1 MDQHETRTPK
11 HFRPARPEGRA
22 KAKDRKP
29 WCSLV
34 LGRKGRQPLH
44 RHRRLHLPG
53 HPMVRWPRLYGTR
66 DRPETPQDRL
76 TRRVLMRHDLNEVAA
91 LLHIHEKAMGHPR
104 LKPLADAAM
113 KALED
118 MAEETAKPQAE
129 PEPEPTEEVA
139 IDNGKENPATTIER
153 KL

>member
-1 MDQHETRTPK
+1 MEHETRTSK
-11 HFRPARPEGRA
+11 HFRPARQQGRT
-22 KAKDRKP
+22 KTQDRKP
-29 WCSLV
+29 RSRV
-34 LGRKGRQPLH
+34 LPWRKGRQPLH
-44 RHRRLHLPG
+44 RHRGLHFQSY
-53 HPMVRWPRLYGTR
+53 PMVRWSGLHGTR
-66 DRPETPQDRL
+66 DWPEAPQDRL

-91 LLHIHEKAMGHPR
+91 LLQIHEKAMGHPR

>member
-1 MDQHETRTPK
+1 
-11 HFRPARPEGRA
+11 
-22 KAKDRKP
+22 
-29 WCSLV
+29 
-34 LGRKGRQPLH
+34 
-44 RHRRLHLPG
+44 
-53 HPMVRWPRLYGTR
+53 
-66 DRPETPQDRL
+66 
-76 TRRVLMRHDLNEVAA
+76 MRHDLNEVAA